1 MPQMLE
7 QLQLSIRPLAQHGGR
22 KGFHDFLDGYRSSR
36 QLILGGTTYV
46 SYPYMDADARAFDH
60 SRLSPRVQWRK

>member
-7 QLQLSIRPLAQHGGR
+7 QLQLPIRPLAQHGGR
-22 KGFHDFLDGYRSSR
+22 KGLHDLLDGNRSSR

-46 SYPYMDADARAFDH
+46 SFSIL
-60 SRLSPRVQWRK
+60 SRKVMGS